1 MSNNKPIRR
10 ITIVGTGVIGASW
23 AALFLAKGLEVVA
36 TDPAPNAET
45 RLREFVA
52 SAWPALTR
60 LYHFQTSVRLLDSR
74 LASRGSR
81 SPRFSKASPV
91 GPCIASTK
99 PEEAADIRR

>member
-23 AALFLAKGLEVVA
+23 TALFLAKGLEVVA

-60 LYHFQTSVRLLDSR
+60 LGLSSGASQSKDRKSV
-74 LASRGSR
+74 
-81 SPRFSKASPV
+81 V
-91 GPCIASTK
+91 
-99 PEEAADIRR
+99 